1 MNENIEDIKN
11 KNNFLEDEINK
22 NLPDDNNLSISN
34 ELNKLNKS
42 NKNSDNNHAIPLP
55 LPPIQNLNN
64 LILKCVSNEEYCYS
78 FIDFLKKM
86 YHFKQI
92 DYYLSYL
99 NILYCFIP
107 KELIEMSKMR
117 KHLKNKYAR
126 DDPGFL
132 LLIILYLFISSIS
145 YSLAFGY
152 FSFFKIFNI
161 FFIQSFVF
169 LITFGLIISFI
180 SKILIDKYFNSNI
193 MQTVEF
199 IYAFDIHCNGFVPM
213 YFFCIIIPYIF
224 LPLCSKDYYFLQVLI
239 TNGLLCLGIL
249 YYCYNMFMGYFS
261 LPFVRKN
268 KYVTL
273 MIWPIILFFLFSS
286 LFRFNV
292 YKYFISIFFYNY
304 DYN

>member
-1 MNENIEDIKN
+1 MNENQEDIKN

-22 NLPDDNNLSISN
+22 NITDDNNLSLSN

-42 NKNSDNNHAIPLP
+42 NNSNNNHAIPLP

-64 LILKCVSNEEYCYS
+64 LILKCVNNEEYCYS
-78 FIDFLKKM
+78 FIDYLKKM

-92 DYYLSYL
+92 DYYLAYL

-132 LLIILYLFISSIS
+132 LLIILYLFVSSVS

-180 SKILIDKYFNSNI
+180 SKILIDKYFNNNI

-213 YFFCIIIPYIF
+213 YFFCFIVPYIF
-224 LPLCSKDYYFLQVLI
+224 LPLCSKDYYFFQILI

-249 YYCYNMFMGYFS
+249 YYCYNLFMGYFS

-273 MIWPIILFFLFSS
+273 MIWPIILFFLFST

-292 YKYFISIFFYNY
+292 YKNFLLIFYYSY
-304 DYN
+304 DNN